1 MYLSNYEYIVKSN
14 SAIEA
19 ILLDGGPVSD
29 FRPDSLDYAVQ
40 LPVGTIL
47 LPNISIINGDDS
59 QNVIVTTG
67 GINGITTIDVTAQD
81 GTTTTYIIDF
91 SVLLS
96 ENMALEMILLNHENL
111 ENGTPRFTV
120 DNDFDS
126 DITSYV
132 VTLPV
137 GTRQYPNITWTK
149 GDDYQQVS
157 LREINIGEFA
167 IDVVAQDSAFTR
179 TYWVTFQILR
189 SQNALLHA
197 IAVNGETLSTTANG
211 YTVDLDFDPNT
222 YTYQLLWPIGTTQLP
237 VITFEAGDTMQTV
250 VINAPQTLND
260 SIIISVQAED
270 PAFTSTYT
278 IYCRLLLSENCLLED
293 ISIAGTTLAGFRSD
307 SLTYDVL
314 LPIGTTILPEISWI
328 QGDIY
333 QTVSTVSGGVNSS
346 YTITVKAQDTAFV
359 TNYVINF
366 QVELSHNAHLQAL
379 FADAQPINGFDM
391 ELFHYHLMLP
401 YATTQVPVISYT
413 ASEPTQQITVL
424 QAATLQDTAIVT
436 VIAQDGISYNQYR
449 ITFQTML
456 SDNALL
462 AGIYIDEEIIAMQ
475 ATGFVA
481 DKDYDKDEFNYL
493 ITLPN
498 GTTQMP
504 EITWQGEVAD
514 YHDVVMNLGTVNGL
528 TTITVT
534 SQDQT
539 DENIY
544 RLTFQVAKSD
554 NALLED
560 LRIYDKTVNGFDPM
574 VFDYFIQ
581 FPIGTDTADLPTVE
595 DVTYMIGHQGQV
607 VSISQADP
615 TTIAVIVTAED
626 GVAFNVYV
634 ISFEILLSDN
644 ALLKD
649 IIIDGLSIKDFDP
662 YTFDYSYLLFPGA
675 QVPEIVPVKGEES
688 QEVFLARAAV
698 GEYTYI
704 YVEAED
710 GTEST
715 YSIFFTNSTDNPGDK
730 PQCEE
735 LCWTYPGE

>member
-1 MYLSNYEYIVKSN
+1 
-14 SAIEA
+14 
-19 ILLDGGPVSD
+19 
-29 FRPDSLDYAVQ
+29 
-40 LPVGTIL
+40 
-47 LPNISIINGDDS
+47 
-59 QNVIVTTG
+59 
-67 GINGITTIDVTAQD
+67 
-81 GTTTTYIIDF
+81 
-91 SVLLS
+91 
-96 ENMALEMILLNHENL
+96 
-111 ENGTPRFTV
+111 
-120 DNDFDS
+120 
-126 DITSYV
+126 
-132 VTLPV
+132 
-137 GTRQYPNITWTK
+137 
-149 GDDYQQVS
+149 
-157 LREINIGEFA
+157 
-167 IDVVAQDSAFTR
+167 
-179 TYWVTFQILR
+179 
-189 SQNALLHA
+189 
-197 IAVNGETLSTTANG
+197 
-211 YTVDLDFDPNT
+211 
-222 YTYQLLWPIGTTQLP
+222 
-237 VITFEAGDTMQTV
+237 
-250 VINAPQTLND
+250 
-260 SIIISVQAED
+260 
-270 PAFTSTYT
+270 
-278 IYCRLLLSENCLLED
+278 
-293 ISIAGTTLAGFRSD
+293 
-307 SLTYDVL
+307 
-314 LPIGTTILPEISWI
+314 
-328 QGDIY
+328 
-333 QTVSTVSGGVNSS
+333 
-346 YTITVKAQDTAFV
+346 
-359 TNYVINF
+359 
-366 QVELSHNAHLQAL
+366 
-379 FADAQPINGFDM
+379 
-391 ELFHYHLMLP
+391 MLP

-730 PQCEE
+730 PKSEDVCWSYLGDGNFKASTKRNNVSVLIFEPSGRLIDRRKLPLVDPNMQICE
-735 LCWTYPGE
+735 PSADGEIFTFEKRGQVYIYVFIYDKGFLIDSGKFIY